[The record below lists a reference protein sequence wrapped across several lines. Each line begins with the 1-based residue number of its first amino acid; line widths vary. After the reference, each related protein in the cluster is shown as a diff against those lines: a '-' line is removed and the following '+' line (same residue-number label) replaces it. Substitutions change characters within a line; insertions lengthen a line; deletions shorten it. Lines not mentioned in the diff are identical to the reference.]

1 MALSQPLLRN
11 HSIFSLPPVA
21 RRGRKPRK
29 FLPNGVQEPSR
40 SELVDYLITHILYQY
55 EPGFDDGPLFCCHVR
70 PPRQRGECLVQIVM
84 GPPQFTGAWAIASDP
99 RSLILQVL
107 WNSGQETWVPR
118 LQISPGNIDPIDRL
132 NGTELSPVAL
142 RRAILR
148 HRWITEDIYD
158 RFVQPDPAQREQAIA
173 FAVPGIWM

>member
-1 MALSQPLLRN
+1 MLLQSMPQN
-11 HSIFSLPPVA
+11 QSIFSLPPVA
-21 RRGRKPRK
+21 RRGRKARK

-40 SELVDYLITHILYQY
+40 DELVQYVISHVLYQY
-55 EPGFDDGPLFCCHVR
+55 EPGFDDGPLFCCHAR
-70 PPRQRGECLVQIVM
+70 PSRQRGEYLVQIVL

-99 RSLILQVL
+99 RALRLQALLIPDREAWL
-107 WNSGQETWVPR
+107 PC

-132 NGTELSPVAL
+132 NGTDLSPAAL

-158 RFVQPDPAQREQAIA
+158 RFVQSDPARREQAIA